1 MARTFKTY
9 LLSTKIQEIIKKI
22 NKSMKEDKIIKI
34 QLAHKLQ
41 ILLKLIHSRLSLLDK
56 AIVSTVMKHL
66 EISQPDK
73 IELTCSHWT
82 HSYKIRF

>member
-1 MARTFKTY
+1 MAKTFKMY

-73 IELTCSHWT
+73 IELTCSH
-82 HSYKIRF
+82 